1 MTYSQQVQEQTQ
13 SYNRNLDN
21 YFGSVTDN
29 YRTEVANAGRF
40 GQDLQVIGAGLKTL
54 STKLE
59 ERRAELKKK
68 ADVNYTNRILE
79 MYANGELDHLNTD
92 PLATPEDMADRIK
105 AVTDQVRAGMPLEW
119 GTNFLNVDDYQNR
132 VVQQALI
139 AAKTANA
146 AEDIKEI
153 VTSRK
158 LDVSNSSNIAGS
170 VAAARTEWISN
181 NLTGFDNDL
190 VIKNVPQLLKQSTKV
205 SDAYQTANNMRNS
218 VRIENEL
225 TVAAQTG
232 SMSVS
237 EIFAKAALTFTD
249 KGKPRNAAQVN
260 DFVNNIYK
268 NIASQGRFVGD
279 ARRNY
284 VEHKPSWGGGKTLG
298 ELKEGFV
305 AELDTDTSK
314 AQKEQVGNFL
324 RDREVAAAQW
334 AQNDYQEYEDLV
346 ATGNR
351 PNDNW
356 VALKLQKFKEQPFGE
371 ADASLYLRMFTDEE
385 VLAEDALRQIQVKLK
400 QSNGIIYDDEP
411 LLKYLTIEQRNNL
424 GSVIQ
429 PATNKKAITD
439 LETRATRLIDGRLSK
454 EDKLAGAKPGLYND
468 KGEWIRN
475 GAIDEY
481 NRLFVEGKAMGLAD
495 DKAYERAIKTVLPD
509 VGMGGTFDTLDQVYT
524 NDTAARKFTEKVT
537 RWVGTNANRLPDAG
551 EIEVPKSMLD
561 SIEQYQKG
569 IIPIPPALTN
579 LSDRIP
585 GKGPADLAEILM
597 SAGGRQFK
605 LPEAEEAARTIRSVY
620 PNGNSVYRKMSY
632 ASPANSDQAGIELG
646 SYALGY
652 RSPEV
657 THSALH
663 DTLHDDLGQ
672 RILNSIGLNEGT
684 TRADGSFTDAYY
696 GHIDPI
702 DGKKNRG
709 IISAREGTPEEATNT
724 WRRILGKTRSEYKN
738 VLVDM
743 GIPVGSTNY
752 QLMIFNIAD
761 LRVQAPI
768 TVPDFVNKIPQIIA
782 AGVSAE
788 TIGRARHDVFID
800 PKTGE
805 LDTGFAKQSPT
816 FSAALLADQMNR
828 SMTILTNERG
838 SYEEK
843 MFLNLI

>member
-1 MTYSQQVQEQTQ
+1 MTYSQQIQNRTQ

-21 YFGSVTDN
+21 YFGSITDN

-40 GQDLQVIGAGLKTL
+40 GQDLQTIGGGLQFL
-54 STKLE
+54 SKKLD
-59 ERRAELKKK
+59 ERRTELQNK
-68 ADVNYTNRILE
+68 AKVNYYNKVLE
-79 MYANGELDHLNTD
+79 GLADGSIKDINTD
-92 PLATPEDMADRIK
+92 PLATPEDMADRIR
-105 AVTDQVRAGMPLEW
+105 AVTDEIRNGMPLEW
-119 GTNFLNVDDYQNR
+119 GTKFLNVDDYQNR
-132 VVQQALI
+132 VVQQAMI
-139 AAKTANA
+139 AAKTANSV
-146 AEDIKEI
+146 EEIKQL
-153 VTSRK
+153 VTDRGY
-158 LDVSNSSNIAGS
+158 DVSDSSSIAGS
-170 VAAARTEWISN
+170 VAAARTEWVSQN
-181 NLTGFDNDL
+181 FMGFDDDL
-190 VIKNVPQLLKQSTKV
+190 VVKNIPELLKQSKKV
-205 SDAYQTANNMRNS
+205 SDGYQAANNMRNS

-268 NIASQGRFVGD
+268 NIASQGRFVGV

-314 AQKEQVGNFL
+314 AQKEQVDNFK

-385 VLAEDALRQIQVKLK
+385 VLAEDALRQIKAK
-400 QSNGIIYDDEP
+400 YKEKSIIYDDEP
-411 LLKYLTIEQRNNL
+411 LLKYLTIDQRNNL
-424 GSVIQ
+424 GSIIE
-429 PATNKKAITD
+429 PAKNKEAVAEMRTAAI
-439 LETRATRLIDGRLSK
+439 RIFDGRIGK
-454 EDKLAGAKPGLYND
+454 IDKLAGKKPGLFND
-468 KGEWIRN
+468 RGEWVKLGIS
-475 GAIDEY
+475 AEY
-481 NRLFVEGKAMGLAD
+481 DRLIAEGKAMGLD
-495 DKAYERAIKTVLPD
+495 DVKNNERAIKTILPD
-509 VGMGGTFDTLDQVYT
+509 IVEGGRFDTLDQQYT

-537 RWVGTNANRLPDAG
+537 RWVGTNANRLPDPG

-561 SIEQYQKG
+561 SIEKYQKG
-569 IIPIPPALTN
+569 IIPVPPALTN

-632 ASPANSDQAGIELG
+632 VSPANSDQAGIELG
-646 SYALGY
+646 SYPLSY
-652 RSPEV
+652 RSDEV
-657 THSALH
+657 LHPALQGNFE
-663 DTLHDDLGQ
+663 D
-672 RILNSIGLNEGT
+672 NMFVSIGVNEGT
-684 TRADGSFTDAYY
+684 RTIDGGFTDAYH
-696 GHIDPI
+696 GHEDPLVA
-702 DGKKNRG
+702 GRQNRG
-709 IISAREGTPEEATNT
+709 TISAEAASGEEADAT
-724 WRRILGKTRSEYKN
+724 WKPILAKTRSQYKN
-738 VLVDM
+738 TLVDM

-752 QLMIFNIAD
+752 QVLMFNILD
-761 LRVQAPI
+761 LRVQAPAAI
-768 TVPDFVNKIPQIIA
+768 PDFVAQIPDVIQG
-782 AGVSAE
+782 GVSAE
-788 TIGRARHDVFID
+788 TVGRARANAFIN
-800 PKTGE
+800 PATGQLE
-805 LDTGFAKQSPT
+805 TNFDSYED
-816 FSAALLADQMNR
+816 LLKDQMAR
-828 SMTILTNERG
+828 SMTIVTGKRG
-838 SYEEK
+838 
-843 MFLNLI
+843 

>member
-569 IIPIPPALTN
+569 IIPLPPALTN

-605 LPEAEEAARTIRSVY
+605 LPEAEEAARVIRSVY
-620 PNGNSVYRKMSY
+620 PSTFRKMSY
-632 ASPANSDQAGIELG
+632 GGPGPIDQAGIELG
-646 SYALGY
+646 SYPLTY
-652 RSPEV
+652 RSDEV
-657 THSALH
+657 LHPALQGNFE
-663 DTLHDDLGQ
+663 DNMF
-672 RILNSIGLNEGT
+672 ISIGVNEGT
-684 TRADGSFTDAYY
+684 RTSDGGFTDAYH
-696 GHIDPI
+696 GHEDPLVA
-702 DGKKNRG
+702 GRQNRG
-709 IISAREGTPEEATNT
+709 TISAEAASGEEADAT
-724 WRRILGKTRSEYKN
+724 WKPILAKTRSQYKN
-738 VLVDM
+738 TLVDM

-752 QLMIFNIAD
+752 QVLMFNILD
-761 LRVQAPI
+761 LRVQAPAAI
-768 TVPDFVNKIPQIIA
+768 PDFVAQIPDVIQG
-782 AGVSAE
+782 GVSAE
-788 TIGRARHDVFID
+788 TVGRARANAFIN
-800 PKTGE
+800 PATGQLE
-805 LDTGFAKQSPT
+805 TNFDSYED
-816 FSAALLADQMNR
+816 LLRDQMAR
-828 SMTILTNERG
+828 SMTIVTGKRG
-838 SYEEK
+838 
-843 MFLNLI
+843 

>member
-1 MTYSQQVQEQTQ
+1 MTYSQQIQNQTQ

-40 GQDLQVIGAGLKTL
+40 GQDLQVIGSGLKTL

-146 AEDIKEI
+146 AEDIKKI

-190 VIKNVPQLLKQSTKV
+190 VIKNVPELLKQSTKV

-249 KGKPRNAAQVN
+249 EGKPRNAAQVN
-260 DFVNNIYK
+260 DFVNSIYK
-268 NIASQGRFVGD
+268 NIASQGRFVGV

-324 RDREVAAAQW
+324 RGREVAAAQV
-334 AQNDYQEYEDLV
+334 AQADFQEYEDLV

-351 PNDNW
+351 PNDDW
-356 VALKLQKFKEQPFGE
+356 VALKLSKFKEEHGE

-385 VLAEDALRQIQVKLK
+385 VFAADALRQVEVKLK

-429 PATNKKAITD
+429 PAKNKQAITD
-439 LETRATRLIDGRLSK
+439 LETRATRLIDGRLGK
-454 EDKLAGAKPGLYND
+454 ENKLAGAKPGLYND

-481 NRLFVEGKAMGLAD
+481 NRLFAEGKAMGLAD

-537 RWVGTNANRLPDAG
+537 RWVGNNANRLPDVN

-561 SIEQYQKG
+561 SIEKYQKG
-569 IIPIPPALTN
+569 IITVPPALTN

-620 PNGNSVYRKMSY
+620 PNGNSIYRKMSY
-632 ASPANSDQAGIELG
+632 VSPANSDQAGIELG

-652 RSPEV
+652 RSDEV
-657 THSALH
+657 LHPALQGNFE
-663 DTLHDDLGQ
+663 DNMF
-672 RILNSIGLNEGT
+672 ISIGVNEGT
-684 TRADGSFTDAYY
+684 RTIDGGFTDAYH
-696 GHIDPI
+696 GHEDPLVA
-702 DGKKNRG
+702 GRQNRG
-709 IISAREGTPEEATNT
+709 TISAEAASGEEADAT
-724 WRRILGKTRSEYKN
+724 WKPILAKTRSQYKN
-738 VLVDM
+738 TLVDM

-752 QLMIFNIAD
+752 QVLMFNILD
-761 LRVQAPI
+761 LRVQAPAAI
-768 TVPDFVNKIPQIIA
+768 PDFVAQIPDVIQG
-782 AGVSAE
+782 GVSAE
-788 TIGRARHDVFID
+788 TVGRARANAFIN
-800 PKTGE
+800 PATGQLE
-805 LDTGFAKQSPT
+805 TNFDSYED
-816 FSAALLADQMNR
+816 LLRDQMAR
-828 SMTILTNERG
+828 SMTIVTGKRG
-838 SYEEK
+838 
-843 MFLNLI
+843 

>member
-1 MTYSQQVQEQTQ
+1 MTYSQQIQNQTQ
-13 SYNRNLDN
+13 SYNQNLEN

-40 GQDLQVIGAGLKTL
+40 GQDLQVIGGGLQQL

-132 VVQQALI
+132 VVQQTLI

-268 NIASQGRFVGD
+268 NIASQGRFVGV

-324 RDREVAAAQW
+324 RGREVAAAQV
-334 AQNDYQEYEDLV
+334 AQADFQEYEDLV

-351 PNDNW
+351 PNDDW
-356 VALKLQKFKEQPFGE
+356 VALKLRKFKEEHGE

-385 VLAEDALRQIQVKLK
+385 VLAEDALRQIKAK
-400 QSNGIIYDDEP
+400 YKEKSIIYDDEP
-411 LLKYLTIEQRNNL
+411 LLKYLTIDQRNNL
-424 GSVIQ
+424 GSIIE
-429 PATNKKAITD
+429 PATNKQAVAD
-439 LETRATRLIDGRLSK
+439 LRTSAMRIFEGRLGRI
-454 EDKLAGAKPGLYND
+454 DKLAGKKPGLFND
-468 KGEWIRN
+468 RGEWVKL
-475 GAIDEY
+475 GYSTEY
-481 NRLFVEGKAMGLAD
+481 DRLIAEGKAMGLD
-495 DKAYERAIKTVLPD
+495 DVKNNERAIKTILPEI
-509 VGMGGTFDTLDQVYT
+509 VEGGQFDTLDKLYT
-524 NDTAARKFTEKVT
+524 NDTAARQFTEKVT
-537 RWVGTNANRLPDAG
+537 RWVGTNANRLPDVG

-561 SIEQYQKG
+561 SIEKYQKG
-569 IIPIPPALTN
+569 IIPVPPALTN

-597 SAGGRQFK
+597 SAGGRTFK
-605 LPEAEEAARTIRSVY
+605 LPEAEEAARVIRSVY
-620 PNGNSVYRKMSY
+620 PDAYRKMSY
-632 ASPANSDQAGIELG
+632 CSPANTDQAGIECG

-652 RSPEV
+652 RSDEV
-657 THSALH
+657 LH
-663 DTLHDDLGQ
+663 PAVQGNFEDNMF
-672 RILNSIGLNEGT
+672 ISIGLNEGT
-684 TRADGSFTDAYY
+684 RTSDGGFTDAYF
-696 GHIDPI
+696 GHTDPG
-702 DGKKNRG
+702 DGASNRG
-709 IISAREGTPEEATNT
+709 TVSARAGTPEEADQN
-724 WRRILGKTRSEYKN
+724 WKGILKDTRSQYKN
-738 VLVDM
+738 TLVDM
-743 GIPVGSTNY
+743 GIPVGSNNY
-752 QLMIFNIAD
+752 QVLMFNILD
-761 LRVQAPI
+761 LRVQAPAA
-768 TVPDFVNKIPQIIA
+768 VPDFVDKIPSIIQS
-782 AGVSAE
+782 GVSAE
-788 TIGRARHDVFID
+788 SIGAARADSYIN
-800 PKTGE
+800 PATGKLE
-805 LDTGFAKQSPT
+805 TT
-816 FSAALLADQMNR
+816 FNSYEDLLRDQMAR
-828 SMTILTNERG
+828 SMTIVTGERG
-838 SYEEK
+838 
-843 MFLNLI
+843 

>member
-13 SYNRNLDN
+13 SYNQNLDN
-21 YFGSVTDN
+21 YFGSLSDK
-29 YRTEVANAGRF
+29 YKIEVANAGRF
-40 GQDLQVIGAGLKTL
+40 GQDLQEIGKASTL
-54 STKLE
+54 IGTKLA
-59 ERRAELKKK
+59 ERRKQLQDK
-68 ADVNYTNRILE
+68 AKVTFYNGYLE
-79 MYANGELDHLNTD
+79 GIANGSLKEIPFD

-119 GTNFLNVDDYQNR
+119 GTNFLNVDDFQNR
-132 VVQQALI
+132 VVQQAMI
-139 AAKTANA
+139 DAKTANSA
-146 AEDIKEI
+146 DEIKQLI
-153 VTSRK
+153 TDRGY
-158 LDVSNSSNIAGS
+158 DVSNSSNIAGS
-170 VAAARTEWISN
+170 VAAARTEWISQN
-181 NLTGFDNDL
+181 FMGFDEDL
-190 VIKNVPQLLKQSTKV
+190 VLNGIPKLLKQSTKV

-260 DFVNNIYK
+260 DFVNNLYK

-284 VEHKPSWGGGKTLG
+284 VTHKPSWGGGKTLG

-324 RDREVAAAQW
+324 RGREVAAAQD
-334 AQNDYQEYEDLV
+334 AQAIFEEYEDLV
-346 ATGNR
+346 STGNR
-351 PNDNW
+351 PNNAW
-356 VALKLQKFKEQPFGE
+356 VALKLDEFRATHSE
-371 ADASLYLRMFTDEE
+371 ADIGLFNRMFTNEE
-385 VLAEDALRQIQVKLK
+385 VTSEKAKALLDAKYK
-400 QSNGIIYDDEP
+400 GKGIIYDDEP
-411 LLKYLTIEQRNNL
+411 LLKHLTIQERNQY

-429 PATNKKAITD
+429 PATNKQAITD

-454 EDKLAGAKPGLYND
+454 ESKLAGAKPGLYND

-481 NRLFVEGKAMGLAD
+481 NRLFAEGKAMGLDD

-509 VGMGGTFDTLDQVYT
+509 VGMGGVFDNLDQVYT
-524 NDTAARKFTEKVT
+524 NDTAARKLTEKVT
-537 RWVGTNANRLPDAG
+537 RWVGTNPKRLPDVG
-551 EIEVPKSMLD
+551 ELEIPKSMLD
-561 SIEQYQKG
+561 QVELYQKG
-569 IIPIPPALTN
+569 ITPPPPFLSN
-579 LSDRIP
+579 ISDRIP
-585 GKGPADLAEILM
+585 GYGPADIAEVFM
-597 SAGGRQFK
+597 ADGGRTYK
-605 LPEAEEAARTIRSVY
+605 LPSAEEAARVIRSVN
-620 PNGNSVYRKMSY
+620 PSAYRKMSY
-632 ASPANSDQAGIELG
+632 ASPANTDQAGIEVG
-646 SYALGY
+646 AYALGY

-672 RILNSIGLNEGT
+672 RILNCIGLNEGT
-684 TRADGSFTDAYY
+684 TRADGSFTEAYY
-696 GHIDPI
+696 GHKDPI

-724 WRRILGKTRSEYKN
+724 WRRILGKTRNEYKN

-768 TVPDFVNKIPQIIA
+768 TVSDFVNKIPQIIA

-800 PKTGE
+800 PDTGE
-805 LDTGFAKQSPT
+805 LDTGFVKQSPT

-838 SYEEK
+838 SYTEE
-843 MFLNLI
+843 MFLNII

>member
-1 MTYSQQVQEQTQ
+1 MTYSQQLQAQTE

-68 ADVNYTNRILE
+68 ADVNYTNRVLE
-79 MYANGELDHLNTD
+79 MYANGEIDINTD
-92 PLATPEDMADRIK
+92 PDATPEDISDRIK
-105 AVTDQVRAGMPLEW
+105 AVTEEIRNGMPLEW
-119 GTNFLNVDDYQNR
+119 GTKFLNVDDYQNR
-132 VVQQALI
+132 VVQSALI
-139 AAKTANA
+139 SAKTANA
-146 AEDIKEI
+146 VDDIKQI
-153 VTSRK
+153 VTDK
-158 LDVSNSSNIAGS
+158 GFDVSNSSAIAGS
-170 VAAARTEWISN
+170 VAAARTEWVAA

-190 VIKNVPQLLKQSTKV
+190 VIKNVPELLKKSTKV
-205 SDAYQTANNMRNS
+205 SEGYQKANNMRNS

-237 EIFAKAALTFTD
+237 EIYAKAALTYTD
-249 KGKPRNAAQVN
+249 KGVPRNAAQVN
-260 DFVNNIYK
+260 DFVTNMYK
-268 NIASQGRFVGD
+268 NIASQGRFVGK
-279 ARRNY
+279 ARENY
-284 VEHKPSWGGGKTLG
+284 VTHKPSWGGGKTLG

-324 RDREVAAAQW
+324 RGREVAAAQV
-334 AQNDYQEYEDLV
+334 AQDDFREYEELV

-351 PNDNW
+351 PNDDW
-356 VALKLQKFKEQPFGE
+356 VALKLRQFREEHGE
-371 ADASLYLRMFTDEE
+371 ADASLYQRMFTDEE
-385 VLAEDALRQIQVKLK
+385 VLSDDALRQIKAK
-400 QSNGIIYDDEP
+400 YKEKRIIYDDEP

-424 GSVIQ
+424 GSIIQ
-429 PATNKKAITD
+429 PATSKQAVND
-439 LETRATRLIDGRLSK
+439 LESRATRLIDARLSK

-481 NRLFVEGKAMGLAD
+481 NRLFAEGKAMGLAD

-537 RWVGTNANRLPDAG
+537 RWVGTNANRLPDVG

-561 SIEQYQKG
+561 SIEKYQKG
-569 IIPIPPALTN
+569 IIPVPPALTN

-632 ASPANSDQAGIELG
+632 VSPANSDQAGIELG
-646 SYALGY
+646 SYPLSY
-652 RSPEV
+652 RSDEV
-657 THSALH
+657 LHPALQGNFE
-663 DTLHDDLGQ
+663 D
-672 RILNSIGLNEGT
+672 NMFVSIGLNEGT
-684 TRADGSFTDAYY
+684 RTSDGGFTDAYF
-696 GHIDPI
+696 GHTDPG
-702 DGKKNRG
+702 DGASNRG
-709 IISAREGTPEEATNT
+709 TVSARAGTPEEADQT
-724 WRRILGKTRSEYKN
+724 WKGILNDTRSKYKN
-738 VLVDM
+738 TLVNM
-743 GIPVGSTNY
+743 GIPVGSDNY
-752 QLMIFNIAD
+752 QVLMFNILD
-761 LRVQAPI
+761 LRVQAPAA
-768 TVPDFVNKIPQIIA
+768 VPDFVDKIPLIIQS
-782 AGVSAE
+782 GVSAE
-788 TIGRARHDVFID
+788 SIGAARADSYIN
-800 PKTGE
+800 PATGKLE
-805 LDTGFAKQSPT
+805 TT
-816 FSAALLADQMNR
+816 FKSYEDLLRDQMAR
-828 SMTILTNERG
+828 SMTIVTGKRG
-838 SYEEK
+838 
-843 MFLNLI
+843 